1 MARLGQNA
9 YIYFLGFYGIKME
22 KQDENFRYIVR
33 VSNTD
38 IDGNRKVVDS
48 IRKIRGIGFSFAS
61 AICSAAGIEKN
72 ARTGNLS
79 DAEIG
84 RIEDALKNAHLKL
97 PVWMLN
103 RRRNIEDDSSV
114 HLVSNDLAF
123 AQENDIRQMQRIRS
137 YKGIRHMAGAP
148 VRGQRTRSNFRKNK
162 GKVLGVIKSKAA
174 AAAPAKD
181 AKEAGSKE
189 KGKK

>member
-1 MARLGQNA
+1 
-9 YIYFLGFYGIKME
+9 ME

-38 IDGNRKVVDS
+38 LDGKRKIVDS
-48 IRKIRGIGFSFAS
+48 IRKIKGVGFSFAN
-61 AICSAAGIEKN
+61 ALCSLSGINKN
-72 ARTGNLS
+72 LRTGDIS
-79 DAEIG
+79 DADIAK
-84 RIEDALKNAHLKL
+84 IEDALKNAHLKL

-103 RRRNIEDDSSV
+103 RRRDVENNVST
-114 HLVSNDLAF
+114 HLVSTDLTF
-123 AQENDIRQMQRIRS
+123 AQDNDIRQMQRIRS
-137 YKGIRHMAGAP
+137 YKGVRHMAGAP

-162 GKVLGVIKSKAA
+162 GKVLGVTKSKAAA

-181 AKEAGSKE
+181 EKGSKGSKE

>member
-1 MARLGQNA
+1 
-9 YIYFLGFYGIKME
+9 ME

-33 VSNTD
+33 ISNTD
-38 IDGNRKVVDS
+38 LDGKRKILDS
-48 IRKIRGIGFSFAS
+48 IRKIRGIGFSFAN
-61 AICSAAGIEKN
+61 ALCSLSGIDKN
-72 ARTGNLS
+72 ARTGSLS

-84 RIEDALKNAHLKL
+84 RIEESLRDASLKL

-103 RRRNIEDDSSV
+103 RRRNIETDASA
-114 HLVSNDLAF
+114 HLVSTDLTF

-137 YKGIRHMAGAP
+137 YKGVRHMAGAP

-162 GKVLGVIKSKAA
+162 GKVLGVTKSKAAA

-181 AKEAGSKE
+181 EKAGKGAKE

>member
-1 MARLGQNA
+1 
-9 YIYFLGFYGIKME
+9 ME

-33 VSNTD
+33 ISNTD
-38 IDGNRKVVDS
+38 IEGKRKVIDS
-48 IRKIRGIGFSFAS
+48 IRKIKGIGFSLAN
-61 AICSAAGIEKN
+61 ALCSLSGIDKN
-72 ARTGNLS
+72 TRTGNLS
-79 DAEIG
+79 DAEVG
-84 RIEDALKNAHLKL
+84 RIEGALKDIHLKL
-97 PVWMLN
+97 PLWMLN
-103 RRRNIEDDSSV
+103 RRRDIESNASA
-114 HLVSNDLAF
+114 HLVSTDLTF

-162 GKVLGVIKSKAA
+162 GKVLGVTKSKAAA

-181 AKEAGSKE
+181 EKAGKGAAKDTKE

>member
-1 MARLGQNA
+1 
-9 YIYFLGFYGIKME
+9 ME

-33 VSNTD
+33 ISNTD
-38 IDGNRKVVDS
+38 LEGKGKVVDG
-48 IRKIRGIGFSFAS
+48 IRKIRGIGFSFAN
-61 AICSAAGIEKN
+61 ALCSIAGIDKN
-72 ARTGNLS
+72 TRTGNLT

-84 RIEDALKNAHLKL
+84 KIEDALKSAHTKL

-103 RRRNIEDDSSV
+103 RRRNIETDSSV
-114 HLVSNDLAF
+114 HMVSTDLTF
-123 AQENDIRQMQRIRS
+123 AQDNDIRQMQRIRS
-137 YKGIRHMAGAP
+137 YKGVRHMAGAP

-174 AAAPAKD
+174 AAAAPSKD
-181 AKEAGSKE
+181 EKAGKNTKE

>member
-1 MARLGQNA
+1 
-9 YIYFLGFYGIKME
+9 ME

-33 VSNTD
+33 ISNTD
-38 IDGNRKVVDS
+38 LEGKGKVVDG
-48 IRKIRGIGFSFAS
+48 IRKIRGIGFSFAN
-61 AICSAAGIEKN
+61 ALCSIAGIDKN
-72 ARTGNLS
+72 TRTGNLT

-84 RIEDALKNAHLKL
+84 KIEDALKSAHTKL

-103 RRRNIEDDSSV
+103 RRRNIETDSSV
-114 HLVSNDLAF
+114 HLVSTDLTF
-123 AQENDIRQMQRIRS
+123 AQDNDIRQMQRIRS
-137 YKGIRHMAGAP
+137 YKGVRHMAGAP

-162 GKVLGVIKSKAA
+162 GKVLGVTKSKTAA

-181 AKEAGSKE
+181 EKAGKGAKDTKE

>member
-1 MARLGQNA
+1 
-9 YIYFLGFYGIKME
+9 ME

-33 VSNTD
+33 ISNTD
-38 IDGNRKVVDS
+38 LEGKRKIVDS
-48 IRKIRGIGFSFAS
+48 MRKIRGIGFSFAN
-61 AICSAAGIEKN
+61 ALCSLSGIDKN

-79 DAEIG
+79 DSDIAK
-84 RIEDALKNAHLKL
+84 IEDSLKNASLKL
-97 PVWMLN
+97 PAWMLN
-103 RRRNIEDDSSV
+103 RRRDIESNAST
-114 HLVSNDLAF
+114 HLVSTDLTF
-123 AQENDIRQMQRIRS
+123 AQDNDIRQMQRIRS

-174 AAAPAKD
+174 AAPAKD
-181 AKEAGSKE
+181 EKEGKGSKE